1 MNKIDFEKEN
11 LREKKNQI
19 NPNKLF
25 SCGKKC
31 LSSSKFEIHQIKE
44 EHEKIKINDNERQ
57 NNTNCIHPV
66 EKISRLNSI
75 NSLLSTDSNSNY
87 SNMTGKSTDQTN
99 DQTNSQTN
107 NDNNSFDS
115 SLKSTTS
122 SDNNKEKDKDFEFE
136 HNNSIKI
143 SSKYFASPRWKF
155 KSKQKLAKAYEKHNS
170 EGLSKED
177 CDEMRENDEKSR
189 ENCKKSGFM
198 TKDEI
203 FAQEG
208 RKKIED
214 S

>member
-11 LREKKNQI
+11 KKEEKNQI

-31 LSSSKFEIHQIKE
+31 LSSSKFEIHQINE

-75 NSLLSTDSNSNY
+75 NSLLSTNSNY
-87 SNMTGKSTDQTN
+87 SNMTDNDQTN
-99 DQTNSQTN
+99 DQTNN
-107 NDNNSFDS
+107 DS
-115 SLKSTTS
+115 SLKSTSS
-122 SDNNKEKDKDFEFE
+122 SDSNKDKEFKDKDKDFEFE

-155 KSKQKLAKAYEKHNS
+155 KSKQKLAKAYEKHNNS
-170 EGLSKED
+170 EGSKED
-177 CDEMRENDEKSR
+177 CDENDDEKSR